1 MTEKKETTRTKKL
14 LDAIII
20 SSLSS
25 MIAALIGGVAFLV
38 YGQAQDATNDIR
50 DIKTQLNKM
59 QEEITQANNT
69 IISELAPL
77 KAEHESADKRFS
89 EIEKHLNGEGE
100 DFLLP
105 ERPTY
110 EDVKEEEDDL
120 KGQFN
125 TQQMP
130 TNLNR

>member
-1 MTEKKETTRTKKL
+1 MAEEKQIPRSKKL

-38 YGQAQDATNDIR
+38 YGQAQDATNDIK

-59 QEEITQANNT
+59 QQDIEKANNT

-77 KAEHESADKRFS
+77 KAEHETADKRFS
-89 EIEKHLNGEGE
+89 EIEKHLNGDGK

-125 TQQMP
+125 AQQLP
-130 TNLNR
+130 PNLNN